1 MNQVLTS
8 SIISIIYFIFKFI
21 EMRLILKENKPFK
34 ELFKDTVIVFISTT
48 LALIILEQFNINE
61 IIGNIKTAPSVF
73 ISKPDF

>member
-8 SIISIIYFIFKFI
+8 SIISIIYFIIKFI

-48 LALIILEQFNINE
+48 LSLIILEQFNINE

>member
-1 MNQVLTS
+1 M
-8 SIISIIYFIFKFI
+8 

-61 IIGNIKTAPSVF
+61 IIGNIKASPSVF

>member
-8 SIISIIYFIFKFI
+8 SIISIIYFIIKFI

>member
-61 IIGNIKTAPSVF
+61 IIGNIKATPSVF

>member
-8 SIISIIYFIFKFI
+8 SIISIIYFIFKFM

-61 IIGNIKTAPSVF
+61 IIGNIKSTPSVF

>member
-8 SIISIIYFIFKFI
+8 SIISIIYFIFKFM

-61 IIGNIKTAPSVF
+61 IIGNIKSAPSVF

>member
-61 IIGNIKTAPSVF
+61 IIGNIKSAPSVF

>member
-8 SIISIIYFIFKFI
+8 SIISIIYFIFKFM

-61 IIGNIKTAPSVF
+61 IIGNIKASPSVF

>member
-48 LALIILEQFNINE
+48 LSLIILEQFNINE
-61 IIGNIKTAPSVF
+61 IIGNIKTTPSVF
-73 ISKPDF
+73 ISNPDF